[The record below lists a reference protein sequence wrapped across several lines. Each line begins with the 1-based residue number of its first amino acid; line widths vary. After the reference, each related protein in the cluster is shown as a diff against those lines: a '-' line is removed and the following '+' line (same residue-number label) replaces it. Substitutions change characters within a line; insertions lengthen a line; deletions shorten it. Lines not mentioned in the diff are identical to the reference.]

1 MSQIPE
7 HGFCLVCG
15 STNPNSM
22 GLVWQL
28 SPENEVYSDH
38 VFDLKQQGPPGCLH
52 GGASAAVMDEVMG
65 LTLWYSGLRVVTAN
79 LSVDYIKPVPLNQL
93 VHIRANLTGK
103 TEKRV
108 LAEGRILL
116 PDGSVAVAARGS
128 FAVAPKFFEN
138 VEVPFFGLPD

>member
-1 MSQIPE
+1 
-7 HGFCLVCG
+7 
-15 STNPNSM
+15 M

-65 LTLWYSGLRVVTAN
+65 LTLWYSGLSVVTAN

-93 VHIRANLTGK
+93 VHIRASLTGK

-116 PDGSVAVAARGS
+116 PDGSVAVAALGS
-128 FAVAPKFFEN
+128 YAVAPKFFEN

>member
-1 MSQIPE
+1 
-7 HGFCLVCG
+7 
-15 STNPNSM
+15 M

-79 LSVDYIKPVPLNQL
+79 LSVDYIKPVPLNQP
-93 VHIRANLTGK
+93 VHIRASLTGK

-116 PDGSVAVAARGS
+116 PDGSVAVAALGS
-128 FAVAPKFFEN
+128 YAVAPKFFEN

>member
-1 MSQIPE
+1 
-7 HGFCLVCG
+7 
-15 STNPNSM
+15 M

-79 LSVDYIKPVPLNQL
+79 LSVDYITPVPLNQP
-93 VHIRANLTGK
+93 VHIRASLTGK

-108 LAEGRILL
+108 LAEGQILL

-128 FAVAPKFFEN
+128 YAVAPKFFEN

>member
-7 HGFCLVCG
+7 HGSCLVCG
-15 STNPNSM
+15 SVNPNSM

-93 VHIRANLTGK
+93 VHIRASLTGK

-128 FAVAPKFFEN
+128 YAVAPKFFEN